1 MNISFL
7 RRNFFSK
14 IIFTLSDKV
23 SVCARLN
30 ALQNVMIIS
39 QKRMYCI
46 KTVWM
51 IIVCFIDKKN
61 KNSGKNFT
69 FFIVTFYQIKR
80 QKNKNGDKKL
90 CR

>member
-46 KTVWM
+46 KTV
-51 IIVCFIDKKN
+51 
-61 KNSGKNFT
+61 
-69 FFIVTFYQIKR
+69 
-80 QKNKNGDKKL
+80 
-90 CR
+90 